1 MAEVTEKD
9 VLGALATVAD
19 PDRKK
24 DIVSLGMVSG
34 LTLKGG
40 HVSFAIEV
48 DAERGP
54 RLEPLRKA
62 AEKAV
67 DALPGVL
74 TVSVVLTA
82 ERDGHAGHGHD
93 HGHNHDHDHDH
104 GHGGHGHAHGG
115 HGGRGPA
122 PGQEEPLMPGVKTI
136 IAVAS
141 GKGGVG
147 KSTTAVNLALALKS
161 RGLSVGMFD
170 ADIFGPSQPRMLG
183 VSGAQPV
190 SKDGESME
198 AVEAYGMKVMSI
210 GFLVPEDS
218 PVVWRGPMVMGAL
231 EQMMRQVNWGEL
243 DVLIVDMPP
252 GTGDTQLTMTQRV
265 PLTGAV
271 IVSTPQDIALLD
283 ARKGLNMFRQV
294 NVPVLGIIEN
304 MSYYNCPNCGH
315 EAHIFG
321 HGGAKFEAV
330 RLSTDFLGELPLDID
345 IRTTSDDGRPI
356 VVSQPDGPLA
366 LAYKAIAEKLWD
378 KVQLLQSAKKGPKI
392 VMQ

>member
-1 MAEVTEKD
+1 
-9 VLGALATVAD
+9 
-19 PDRKK
+19 
-24 DIVSLGMVSG
+24 
-34 LTLKGG
+34 
-40 HVSFAIEV
+40 
-48 DAERGP
+48 
-54 RLEPLRKA
+54 
-62 AEKAV
+62 
-67 DALPGVL
+67 VL
-74 TVSVVLTA
+74 TVSAVLTA
-82 ERDGHAGHGHD
+82 QRDAQAEHEHGHRHE
-93 HGHNHDHDHDH
+93 HGHSH
-104 GHGGHGHAHGG
+104 GHGHAHGE
-115 HGGRGPA
+115 
-122 PGQEEPLMPGVKTI
+122 EEPLMPGVKAI
-136 IAVAS
+136 VAVAS

-161 RGLSVGMFD
+161 MGLSVGMFD

-183 VSGAQPV
+183 VSGAQPT
-190 SKDGESME
+190 SSDGQNMDP
-198 AVEAYGMKVMSI
+198 VEAYGLKVMSI

-231 EQMMRQVNWGEL
+231 EQMMRQVQWGEL

-304 MSYYNCPNCGH
+304 MSYYSCPQCGH

-345 IRTTSDDGRPI
+345 IRTTSDDGQPI
-356 VVSQPDGPLA
+356 VVSKPESPHA
-366 LAYKAIAEKLWD
+366 IAYKAIAAKIWD
-378 KVQLLQSAKKGPKI
+378 KVQMLQSTKKGPKI

>member
-1 MAEVTEKD
+1 MAEVSEKV

-34 LTLKGG
+34 LTIKGG
-40 HVSFAIEV
+40 HVAFAIEV

-54 RLEPLRKA
+54 HLEPLRKA
-62 AEKAV
+62 AEEAV
-67 DALPGVL
+67 NALSGVI
-74 TVSVVLTA
+74 TVSAVLTA
-82 ERDGHAGHGHD
+82 ERAAHDHDHEQDHGHGHGHD
-93 HGHNHDHDHDH
+93 HH
-104 GHGGHGHAHGG
+104 GHGHAHGHG
-115 HGGRGPA
+115 HGE
-122 PGQEEPLMPGVKTI
+122 EEPLMPGVKAI
-136 IAVAS
+136 VAVAS

-161 RGLSVGMFD
+161 MGLTVGMFD
-170 ADIFGPSQPRMLG
+170 ADIFGPSQPRLLG
-183 VSGAQPV
+183 VSGAQPT
-190 SKDGESME
+190 SSDGQSMDPI
-198 AVEAYGMKVMSI
+198 EAYGLKVMSI
-210 GFLVPEDS
+210 GFLVPEES

-231 EQMMRQVNWGEL
+231 EQMMRQVNWGDL

-304 MSYYNCPNCGH
+304 MSYYSCPNCGH

-356 VVSQPDGPLA
+356 VVSQPDSPHTA
-366 LAYKAIAEKLWD
+366 AYKEIAAKLWD
-378 KVQLLQSAKKGPKI
+378 KVQLLQSTKKGPKI